1 MSETITQTNYVI
13 QTTEIENQGRH
24 RILLH
29 GGPFASF
36 DPKAIRT
43 LLARYLYKKVKSQP
57 AFIFVYDRPEDLHHP
72 LGFTVA
78 KLVLNAGAL
87 KYQIEVRDRTGFE
100 MPSESDFAAYDAY
113 CKSERESPGASVETD
128 LIQNAFKFLYYPPV
142 IKMEYT
148 A

>member
-1 MSETITQTNYVI
+1 MSETIQTNYII
-13 QTTEIENQGRH
+13 QTVEIENQGRH
-24 RILLH
+24 RLLLH
-29 GGPFASF
+29 GGPFAEI

-43 LLARYLYKKVKSQP
+43 LLARYLYGKVKSQP
-57 AFIFVYDRPEDLHHP
+57 AFIFVYDRPEDLHYP

-87 KYQIEVRDRTGFE
+87 KYQIEVRDRTGLQ
-100 MPSESDFAAYDAY
+100 MPSEEAFRAYDAFQAADRNGLY
-113 CKSERESPGASVETD
+113 PGPSLDA
-128 LIQNAFKFLYYPPV
+128 QNVNAYLYHGPV